1 MPGVEHAREAKF
13 MDWTEIGKW
22 VLAAIAAIG
31 AIGLVVKFSISRKSS
46 TSTTAR
52 TVTQNN
58 NRAGGDIVGGNK
70 VDNSTR

>member
-1 MPGVEHAREAKF
+1 

-22 VLAAIAAIG
+22 VLAAIAVIG

-46 TSTTAR
+46 TSTTKR

-58 NRAGGDIVGGNK
+58 NRAGRDIVGGDS
-70 VDNSTR
+70 VDNSKR